1 SAALR
6 RGEGRSR
13 SPNRHVA
20 QQRELTTTTLPQ
32 ASARGESMFSRSE
45 YSRAISAEIGEF
57 DQRLRALERR
67 PAAARRRLACGA
79 AQAAGRS
86 AASAAQAADRVGET
100 VASALNGMDERLRG
114 GANSMRDE
122 AAKIGSEA
130 AKLSN
135 DALRRLSDEVEHR
148 PLVTLAV
155 AVGVGILVG
164 LASHRRPHRP
174 STQRTRPRRR

>member
-1 SAALR
+1 
-6 RGEGRSR
+6 
-13 SPNRHVA
+13 
-20 QQRELTTTTLPQ
+20 LTTTTLPQ
-32 ASARGESMFSRSE
+32 ASALGESMFPRSG
-45 YSRAISAEIGEF
+45 YSHAISAEIGEI

-67 PAAARRRLACGA
+67 LERVG
-79 AQAAGRS
+79 GRS

-100 VASALNGMDERLRG
+100 IASALNGMAERFRG
-114 GANSMRDE
+114 GASSMRDE
-122 AAKIGSEA
+122 AAKIGGEA

-164 LASHRRPHRP
+164 LASHRRPQRP
-174 STQRTRPRRR
+174 SPQRTRPRRR